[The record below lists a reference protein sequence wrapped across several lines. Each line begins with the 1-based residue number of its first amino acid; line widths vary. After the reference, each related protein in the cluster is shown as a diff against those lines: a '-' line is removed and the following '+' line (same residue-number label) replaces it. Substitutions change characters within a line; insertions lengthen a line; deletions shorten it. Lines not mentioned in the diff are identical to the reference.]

1 VFRSWEAIAAG
12 TIDPDGAARALAD
25 LAAADESRAI
35 LETAP
40 EAFLRNLGN
49 LCVVSPP
56 MLDSLRR
63 HPDWIPWLRGRI
75 DGGERAG
82 EQEAARACRDL
93 DELRAYKRREHLEIA
108 CLDVAGAIAFETTV
122 ERLSRL
128 ADACIAAAL
137 EHAWSGLASGP
148 PDGFAVFA
156 FGKLGGSELNYSS
169 DVDLVFVRRPEAGS
183 SDDLRFFTR
192 LGEKLIQSLS
202 QSGPDGF
209 LYRVDMRLR
218 PYGETGPLVPTL
230 SSLIGYYESWA
241 EAWERQALI
250 KARFVT
256 GSSELGRRFGEFVA
270 GFTFARQMDD
280 SSLEELKRIKHRSE
294 KEHDSPDGRFNL
306 KHGRGGIRDIEF
318 YVQYLQLIA
327 GSQHP
332 EVRVAPTLEAIRRL
346 AAARLLLDG
355 EEAQLARSYV
365 FLRGIEH
372 RLQLA
377 ALTPEA
383 RMPAAGAE
391 LDRLATGLDFETAEP
406 LRDELQSHRRRV
418 RAILERI
425 FLTPGYLHLEEQ
437 DEELAQLVTE
447 RTPPERARE
456 ILARYGFQDLDR
468 AWRNFRLLALGP
480 AGRMLPPGERRAFL
494 GLGVPLL
501 EVLRDSV
508 DPDQG
513 LDNLESFATASG
525 NRVSF
530 LRALASRRSHLERL
544 VHLLALSNLARQVL
558 VRHPEY
564 FDTLARGAYLD
575 ERPEAELAGEL
586 RDRMAEA
593 PAGVGAAD
601 VIRRFRQR
609 EMLRIAYR
617 DVAGMADPVA
627 TSGELSALAEA
638 CLHAAVSRSAGGAG
652 AEEDRLVTLGLGKL
666 GSRQMHYASDLDLV
680 FLYDD
685 TPEGAPEEERV
696 RFARLQDSRVEEI
709 LELLAGVTEEG
720 MAYRVDLRLRP
731 EGASGLLARSWRSF
745 VEYAERYMRPWERMA
760 LVRSRVL
767 FGRPAASARWA
778 ELVVVAVYGFAW
790 DDDAIE
796 SIRHLKRRIEAEKS
810 RETRT
815 QLDIKYGRG
824 GIADLEF
831 LVQMLQIRHG
841 TANVRAR
848 APEVHRALEALAE
861 TEAVPATVAE
871 QLLAAHRFQ
880 RHVENHVQLAEEW
893 PAREMSRE
901 SPHLARIARSLGI
914 RTGAPASDR
923 ARFLALWDDHAAAV
937 RELVER
943 YFYRS

>member
-1 VFRSWEAIAAG
+1 MSRSWEAIAAG
-12 TIDPDGAARALAD
+12 TIDREGAGRALAE
-25 LAAADESRAI
+25 LAAMDEARPT

-40 EAFLRNLGN
+40 ESFLRNLGN
-49 LCVVSPP
+49 LSVISPP

-63 HPDWIPWLRGRI
+63 HPDWIPWLKSRV
-75 DGGERAG
+75 DGGDLAVEDG
-82 EQEAARACRDL
+82 AARACGDL
-93 DELRAYKRREHLEIA
+93 DELRSYKRREHLEIA
-108 CLDVAGAIAFETTV
+108 YLDVAGAAPFEATV
-122 ERLSRL
+122 GRLSRL

-137 EHAWSGLASGP
+137 EHAWSGVASGP
-148 PDGFAVFA
+148 PEGFAVFA
-156 FGKLGGSELNYSS
+156 LGKLGGWELNYSS
-169 DVDLVFVRRPEAGS
+169 DVDLLFVRRPEGAS
-183 SDDLRFFTR
+183 SNDLRFFTR
-192 LGEKLIQSLS
+192 LGERFIQNLS

-230 SSLIGYYESWA
+230 SSLVSYYESWA

-256 GSSELGRRFGEFVA
+256 GSAELGSRFGEFIA

-280 SSLEELKRIKHRSE
+280 SSLEEIKRIKHRSE

-332 EVRVAPTLEAIRRL
+332 EVRTPSTLEAIRRL

-355 EEAQLARSYV
+355 EETQLARSYV
-365 FLRGIEH
+365 FLRCVEH

-383 RMPAAGAE
+383 RMPAPGPE
-391 LDRLATGLDFETAEP
+391 LDRLAAGLGFDSAER
-406 LRDELQSHRRRV
+406 LREELEDHSRRV

-425 FLTPGYLHLEEQ
+425 YLTPGYLHLEEQ

-468 AWRNFRLLALGP
+468 AWLNFRLLALGP

-501 EVLRDSV
+501 EVLRDSA

-544 VHLLALSNLARQVL
+544 VNLLALSNLARQVL

-564 FDTLARGAYLD
+564 FDSLARGGYLD

-586 RDRMAEA
+586 RDRMMQA
-593 PAGVGAAD
+593 PAGVTAAD
-601 VIRRFRQR
+601 VVRRFRQR
-609 EMLRIAYR
+609 EMVRIAYR
-617 DVAGMADPVA
+617 DVAGMAGPVA
-627 TSGELSALAEA
+627 ISGELSALAEA
-638 CLHAAVSRSAGGAG
+638 CLNAAVSWSAGGAPV
-652 AEEDRLVTLGLGKL
+652 AEDRLVTLGLGKL

-685 TPEGAPEEERV
+685 TPEGTPEEERV
-696 RFARLQDSRVEEI
+696 RFARLQDSRVEAI
-709 LELLAGVTEEG
+709 LEILAGVTGEG
-720 MAYRVDLRLRP
+720 MAYRIDLRLRP

-745 VEYAERYMRPWERMA
+745 VEYGERYMRPWERMA

-767 FGRPAASARWA
+767 FGRAAAESRWA
-778 ELVVVAVYGFAW
+778 ELVDGAVYGFTW

-831 LVQMLQIRHG
+831 LVQMLQVRHG

-848 APEVHRALEALAE
+848 APEVQRALEALAAMHALPD
-861 TEAVPATVAE
+861 TAAE

-914 RTGAPASDR
+914 RTGSAASDR
-923 ARFLALWDDHAAAV
+923 ARFLAMWDSHAGTV

-943 YFYRS
+943 YFY